1 MAFGLEKL
9 GLTNLGRVFRNL
21 SVPVL
26 VEHAVMRGEGKL
38 AANGALTVL
47 TGKYTG
53 RSPNDK
59 FIVDESS
66 LNDEV
71 MWGEVNKPFPPDKF
85 ERLYNRLLAYL
96 QGKNLYVFDGF
107 IGGDLKFRMPIR
119 IINELAYQNLFS
131 ANMFIRPSNEELQG
145 FEPEFTCICAP
156 GFKAVPEID
165 GTNSEAFIIVSFER
179 RIVIIGGTGYAGE
192 IKKSMFSVMNFLL
205 PKKDVLPMHC
215 SCNIGKEG
223 DVALFFGLSGT
234 GKTTLSADPER
245 FLVGDDEHGWSEDGL
260 FNFEGGCYAK
270 TYGLSKE
277 REPEIFDAIRFG
289 SLLENVVLD
298 EESRVPDY
306 NDASLTENAR
316 AAYPIEYIPNAV
328 IPGIVGHPKTIIF
341 LTADAYGVLPPISK
355 LTKEQ
360 AMYQFLSGY
369 TSKLAGTERGIDEPV
384 ATFSTCFGAPFLPH
398 NPMVY
403 AELLGK
409 KIDEHQT
416 RVFLVNTGWVG
427 GRAGEVGRIKLSYT
441 RAMVRAA
448 LNGDLDKVEYEADP
462 IFGVFVP
469 TEIPDS
475 DVPRDLL
482 SPRLL
487 WKDKEDHEKQARELA
502 KRFVENFKKFGI
514 VKESIIVAGPKA

>member
-66 LNDEV
+66 LNGKV

-96 QGKNLYVFDGF
+96 QGKDLYVFDGF
-107 IGGDLKFRMPIR
+107 IGADLKFRMPIR

-245 FLVGDDEHGWSEDGL
+245 FLVGDDEHGWSEDGV

-369 TSKLAGTERGIDEPV
+369 TSK
-384 ATFSTCFGAPFLPH
+384 
-398 NPMVY
+398 
-403 AELLGK
+403 
-409 KIDEHQT
+409 
-416 RVFLVNTGWVG
+416 
-427 GRAGEVGRIKLSYT
+427 
-441 RAMVRAA
+441 
-448 LNGDLDKVEYEADP
+448 
-462 IFGVFVP
+462 
-469 TEIPDS
+469 
-475 DVPRDLL
+475 
-482 SPRLL
+482 
-487 WKDKEDHEKQARELA
+487 
-502 KRFVENFKKFGI
+502 
-514 VKESIIVAGPKA
+514 